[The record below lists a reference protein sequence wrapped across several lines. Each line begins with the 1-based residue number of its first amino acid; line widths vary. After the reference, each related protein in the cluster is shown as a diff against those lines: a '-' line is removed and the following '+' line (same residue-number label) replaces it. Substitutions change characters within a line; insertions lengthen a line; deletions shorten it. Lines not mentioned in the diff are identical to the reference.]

1 MNKNIMTIADKL
13 DLYENDV
20 WRFLVAIGITAD
32 DLKIDWDEKSIDLL
46 SKRVWELSMDE
57 FNDE

>member
-1 MNKNIMTIADKL
+1 
-13 DLYENDV
+13 
-20 WRFLVAIGITAD
+20 VAIGITAD